1 VGRERVDPKDADPFM
16 DETRKK
22 GKTTQQRP
30 GMDLGN
36 AGLEK
41 AKGGHDMS
49 DMTLRKHKQSRE
61 QGADVNEDVLDLN
74 SAPGP
79 HLAIV
84 PRGRWQAKGLHER
97 VDDQGALFENEDMAK
112 K

>member
-30 GMDLGN
+30 GMNLGN

-49 DMTLRKHKQSRE
+49 DMTQKT
-61 QGADVNEDVLDLN
+61 
-74 SAPGP
+74 
-79 HLAIV
+79 
-84 PRGRWQAKGLHER
+84 
-97 VDDQGALFENEDMAK
+97 
-112 K
+112 